1 LHDKEETLSQELAD
15 QLLEAGVHFGHQ
27 TRKWNPKMKKYI
39 YGSKNGVYIID
50 LAKTTKLLEKAC
62 KFVSETTAK
71 GGLVLFVG
79 TKPQARLI
87 IREEAEACNM
97 PYVNNRWL
105 GGFLTNFDTI
115 KKSVK
120 HYLGL
125 KENVANGLFD
135 QISKKEASMITKEIG
150 KLEKNLLGISA
161 MGKLP
166 AAIFVV
172 DAKRELIAVKE
183 AVRLNIP
190 VIAIADTDADP
201 DLIAFPIPANDDA
214 VRSVKLIMKK
224 ITTAIKEGQAA
235 IPQEEEQIAPAVEAS
250 AEKPAAE
257 APAKA

>member
-1 LHDKEETLSQELAD
+1 MHDKEETLSQELAD

-172 DAKRELIAVKE
+172 DAKRE
-183 AVRLNIP
+183 
-190 VIAIADTDADP
+190 
-201 DLIAFPIPANDDA
+201 
-214 VRSVKLIMKK
+214 
-224 ITTAIKEGQAA
+224 
-235 IPQEEEQIAPAVEAS
+235 
-250 AEKPAAE
+250 
-257 APAKA
+257 